1 VLEVGSIGF
10 CYARKKVLR

>member
-1 VLEVGSIGF
+1 VHSIGF